1 MPLNLGDTVPDF
13 SCDSSVGQIHYY
25 DYVGDEH
32 WSIICSHPSDFTPVC
47 STELGNLAKLLPQ
60 FEKRHCKVLA
70 LSCDSAESHR
80 KWIEDINASGYCG
93 NTKKDGGVS
102 YPILADEERALAV
115 KFGMLDPAEK
125 DERGMPL
132 TCRAVF
138 IVDDHKKLRATIL
151 YPATTGRNF
160 YEILRVVDSLQL
172 TDEYPVATPANW
184 ERGEKVAVTPST
196 PDEVAAVVLGD
207 FAVVKVPS
215 GKTYL
220 RLAKDPSSKTPKV
233 LKRGIVETILGT
245 EYGAKLLPT
254 VGRLIVSFILGG
266 VFAGASTKT
275 KETATAA
282 TQNGGRKKR

>member
-13 SCDSSVGQIHYY
+13 SCDSSIGPINFYEY
-25 DYVGDEH
+25 IGDDH
-32 WSIICSHPSDFTPVC
+32 WSILCSHPSDFTPVC
-47 STELGNLAKLLPQ
+47 STELGNLQKLLPK
-60 FEKRHCKVLA
+60 FEKRQVKLLA

-80 KWIEDINASGYCG
+80 KWIKDIDASGYCG
-93 NTKKDGGVS
+93 PKKDAGVS

-125 DERGMPL
+125 DEKGMPQ

-196 PDEVAAVVLGD
+196 PDEVAQVVLGD
-207 FAVVKVPS
+207 FSVVKVPS
-215 GKTYL
+215 GKKYL
-220 RLAKDPSSKTPKV
+220 RLAKDPGYKTPKV
-233 LKRGIVETILGT
+233 LKRGIAETILGT

-254 VGRLIVSFILGG
+254 VGRL
-266 VFAGASTKT
+266 VFAFAFGGIFSSGSSRKT
-275 KETATAA
+275 KKYTDATM
-282 TQNGGRKKR
+282 NGK